1 MTVSRDSLNLID
13 NMDAKQLSD
22 FIEVRGERADILL
35 QDAAEL
41 EREANLARRTATDFI
56 SEVAYARIK
65 LRRSEQA

>member
-1 MTVSRDSLNLID
+1 
-13 NMDAKQLSD
+13 MDAKQLSD
-22 FIEVRGERADILL
+22 FIEVRRERAGILL